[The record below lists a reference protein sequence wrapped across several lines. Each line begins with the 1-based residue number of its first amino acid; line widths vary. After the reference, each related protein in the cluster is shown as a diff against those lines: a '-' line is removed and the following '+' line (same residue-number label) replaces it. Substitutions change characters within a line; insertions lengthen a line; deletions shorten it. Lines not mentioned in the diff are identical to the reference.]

1 MIRRNRAARC
11 ARILPPRVGIV
22 WSRNGARMTLVFLFP
37 GQSSRDGSMVERAQR
52 MAPEAA
58 RRVLE
63 EASEVLGRDLVA
75 HYRGDAGA
83 QFATNRD
90 VQVGVFVTNHV
101 HLEALRERGVDA
113 PISLGLSLGEYNHLV
128 HAGALPFADAL
139 RLVDARGAAYDAGPR
154 GAMLAVYPLDL
165 EDLAEVAER
174 ARAHGVVEIVNLNS
188 PTQNVLAGEHAAIAA
203 AERILDEEGISQF
216 ARIDDRV
223 PMHCSMFR
231 PAADAFWP
239 ALERAPFRAP
249 ARPYLPNV
257 LASFVHEAQPAV
269 IRELLHAHVFS
280 AVRWRESLELVAER
294 HEGSIFV
301 EVGPRDVLYGLLSRR
316 WLKNARFK
324 TDAPEEPERAL
335 DATLAEISR
344 AA

>member
-1 MIRRNRAARC
+1 
-11 ARILPPRVGIV
+11 
-22 WSRNGARMTLVFLFP
+22 
-37 GQSSRDGSMVERAQR
+37 MVERARR

-58 RRVLE
+58 GRVLE

-154 GAMLAVYPLDL
+154 GRCSPSIPWTSRTSRRSPSVPAPTAWW
-165 EDLAEVAER
+165 
-174 ARAHGVVEIVNLNS
+174 EIVNLNS

-257 LASFVHEAQPAV
+257 LASFVHDAQPAV
-269 IRELLHAHVFS
+269 VRELLHAHVFS